1 MKNKKP
7 YNIYNIITAIVI
19 VIALFYLLKS
29 FSIGSEQNT
38 ETSGSVTQPQRL
50 IYHAHADFK
59 VFLNGKELSFNLKKY
74 DVANPFMHMHLNNPD
89 GDKLI
94 HIEGLANMT
103 INIFFQSLGIK
114 FNATCFI
121 LDNVQNFCNQP
132 DKKIRFLVNGK
143 ENLEFDYYIPEDS
156 DRILITYGNETGEE
170 ITKQMD
176 SVTSYACIYSRK
188 CPERIPTL
196 PVPEEQLTF

>member
-1 MKNKKP
+1 MENKKP
-7 YNIYNIITAIVI
+7 YSIYHIVTAIVI
-19 VIALFYLLKS
+19 VIVLFYLFKS
-29 FSIGSEQNT
+29 FSISDENT
-38 ETSGSVTQPQRL
+38 ETSGSVIQPQRL

-59 VFLNGKELSFNLKKY
+59 VFLNGKELSFSVKKY

-94 HIEGLANMT
+94 HIEGLANTT
-103 INIFFQSLGIK
+103 ISLFFQSLRMK

-121 LDNVQNFCNQP
+121 LDDIQNFCNQP
-132 DKKIRFLVNGK
+132 NKQIRFLVNGK
-143 ENLEFDYYIPEDS
+143 ENLEFDYYIPQDS
-156 DRILITYGNETGEE
+156 DRVLITYGNETAEE

-176 SVTSYACIYSRK
+176 SVTSYACIYSRR

-196 PVPEEQLTF
+196 PVPEDQLTF

>member
-7 YNIYNIITAIVI
+7 GGIYYIVAAVVI
-19 VIALFYLLKS
+19 VVALFYLLES
-29 FSIGSEQNT
+29 FSIEGDKK
-38 ETSGSVTQPQRL
+38 TSGTFIQQQKL

-59 VFLNGKELSFNLKKY
+59 VFLNGKELNFNVEKY

-94 HIEGLANMT
+94 HIEGLANTT
-103 INIFFQSLGIK
+103 ISLFFRSLGMK

-121 LDNVQNFCNQP
+121 LDDVQSFCNQP
-132 DKKIRFLVNGK
+132 NKQIKFLVNDK
-143 ENLEFDYYIPEDS
+143 ENLEFDYYIPQDS
-156 DRILITYGNETGEE
+156 DRILITYGNETAEE
-170 ITKQMD
+170 ITKQMN
-176 SVTSYACIYSRK
+176 SVTSGACICSRK

-196 PVPEEQLTF
+196 PVPEDQLTF